1 MPCTFTGHKLL
12 VLPLHLSLFPL
23 CMNHQPTVM
32 GEFINDATTHG
43 VPLNETS
50 AEKLVNPATRLGTDE
65 GIHPHQD
72 DTDIEET
79 PVPFAIAI
87 VGMAMRLPG
96 GVSCQK
102 EFWDFLISKRDGLC
116 KVPETRY
123 NIDAFYEESRPGSIR
138 TQHGYFLEDD
148 IRQFDTEFFGISK
161 IEAARL
167 DPQQRLLLE
176 VTWECMENGGQ
187 TGWRGKN
194 IGCYVGVFGEDWL
207 DLKIRDPQDHDRYRV
222 IGAGPYALSNR
233 VSYEYDLGGPS
244 VTIQTACSSSLVGLH
259 EACQA
264 LYSGECSSALV
275 AGTNLIFTPTMS
287 TSMSDNMV
295 ISKSGVCRTFDA
307 AADGYGRG
315 EAVNAIFIKPLDK
328 ALRDGDP
335 VRAVIRSSAVNCDG
349 KTPSIFTP
357 GSAAQER
364 LIRRAYKKAGL
375 EVSSTALFECHGTG
389 TTVGDL
395 AEASVVAK
403 IFGDKGIHIGA
414 VCSVIDVL

>member
-1 MPCTFTGHKLL
+1 MGKLIDHT
-12 VLPLHLSLFPL
+12 V
-23 CMNHQPTVM
+23 NHQVRL
-32 GEFINDATTHG
+32 EID
-43 VPLNETS
+43 S
-50 AEKLVNPATRLGTDE
+50 AAGIGDEKPQ
-65 GIHPHQD
+65 PCQD
-72 DTDIEET
+72 DMDTEDIL
-79 PVPFAIAI
+79 VPFPIAI

-96 GVSCQK
+96 GVSCEK
-102 EFWDFLISKRDGLC
+102 EFWDFLINKRDGLC
-116 KVPETRY
+116 KVPDTRY
-123 NIDAFYEESRPGSIR
+123 NIDAFYQESRPGAIR
-138 TQHGYFLEDD
+138 TQHGYFLEHD
-148 IRQFDTEFFGISK
+148 IRHFDPEFFGLSK
-161 IEAARL
+161 VEAAKL
-167 DPQQRLLLE
+167 DPQQRMLLE
-176 VTWECMENGGQ
+176 ITWECMENGGQ
-187 TGWRGKN
+187 VGWRGKN

-222 IGAGPYALSNR
+222 VGAGPYALSNR

-244 VTIQTACSSSLVGLH
+244 MTIQTGCSSSLVGLH

-275 AGTNLIFTPTMS
+275 AGTNLIFTPTMT

-315 EAVNAIFIKPLDK
+315 EAINAIFIKPLDK

-335 VRAVIRSSAVNCDG
+335 VRAVIRSTATNCDG
-349 KTPSIFTP
+349 KTSSITTP

-364 LIRRAYKKAGL
+364 LIRKAYKKAGL
-375 EVSSTALFECHGTG
+375 DVSSTALFECHGTG

-395 AEASVVAK
+395 AETSVVGK

-414 VCSVIDVL
+414 VCLIF